1 MATESPTPT
10 RGGEDRGGAEA
21 VARTARGGALN
32 MAAAVAGAGL
42 NLALV
47 VAVARGFSQDTAGL
61 LFAATSVF
69 LIASA
74 VAQLGTANGLVYFL
88 ARTRALG
95 SAGQTRRLLCTALV
109 PVAAASLA
117 LGAAMAV
124 FAGPVAELA
133 GEPGAAVYLRLLAAF
148 LPFAAVTEALLAATR
163 AHHDMAATA
172 AVEKVGRPLGQV
184 LLVLGAAAAGSAGL
198 LAVAW
203 AGPYLPAAVVAALWL
218 RRVVRKAAAPEA
230 APPTSPKEPREP
242 PPAPVTPHE
251 FWGFTLPRSVAQVA
265 QIGNQRAGIV
275 LVAAVQGAAA
285 AAVFTA
291 GTRLLVAGQ
300 FATQAV
306 QFAAGPRLAE
316 MLAVDDRA
324 GTARLYRSATAWLIC
339 LTWPLFLPA
348 VVYAPLVMGLFG
360 PGYAGA
366 AGAGVLV
373 VVAVAQMASA
383 SLGMG
388 DLLLTMAGRTGWN
401 LANNLL
407 SLAANLVLCAVL
419 IPPLGAV
426 GAALAWAAAI
436 GVRNLL
442 PLVQLHRMIGV
453 HPFSARWAAA
463 AGAALVWFGAVPA
476 LCAAAL
482 GATGPS
488 LVLALMVGGGGWAA
502 TVWRMRTLLDLDGL
516 LPKRWRRPTPEPAAT
531 P

>member
-1 MATESPTPT
+1 MAPESPTPT
-10 RGGEDRGGAEA
+10 RGGEDRDGAI
-21 VARTARGGALN
+21 ARTARGGALN

-69 LIASA
+69 LIVSA

-95 SAGQTRRLLCTALV
+95 AAGQTRHLLRTALV
-109 PVAAASLA
+109 PVVAASLVLA
-117 LGAAMAV
+117 AAMAV
-124 FAGPVAELA
+124 FAGPVAEAA

-184 LLVLGAAAAGSAGL
+184 LLVLGAAGVGSAGL

-218 RRVVRKAAAPEA
+218 RRVVRKAAPTRNDEHA
-230 APPTSPKEPREP
+230 APPPIAPR
-242 PPAPVTPHE
+242 E

-275 LVAAVQGAAA
+275 LVAAVQGAAS

-306 QFAAGPRLAE
+306 QFAAGPRMAE

-348 VVYAPLVMGLFG
+348 VVYAPLVMELFG

-366 AGAGVLV
+366 AGTGVLV

-407 SLAANLVLCAVL
+407 SLAVNVALCAVL

-453 HPFSARWAAA
+453 HPFSTRWAAA
-463 AGAALVWFGAVPA
+463 AGTALAWFGAVPA
-476 LCAAAL
+476 VCAGAL
-482 GATGPS
+482 GTTGPS
-488 LVLALMVGGGGWAA
+488 LVLALALGGSGWAA
-502 TVWRMRTLLDLDGL
+502 TVWRMRSVLDLEGL
-516 LPKRWRRPTPEPAAT
+516 LPGRWRKPTREPAET
-531 P
+531 R

>member
-1 MATESPTPT
+1 M
-10 RGGEDRGGAEA
+10 
-21 VARTARGGALN
+21 ARTARGGALN
-32 MAAAVAGAGL
+32 TAAAVAGAAL

-69 LIASA
+69 LIASS

-88 ARTRALG
+88 ARARALG
-95 SAGQTRRLLCTALV
+95 ASGQAGRLLRTALA
-109 PVAAASLA
+109 PVAAASLG
-117 LGAAMAV
+117 LAAATAV
-124 FAGPVAELA
+124 LAEPLAELI
-133 GEPGAAVYLRLLAAF
+133 GEPDAALYLRLLAVF

-163 AHHDMAATA
+163 AYHDMAATA
-172 AVEKVGRPLGQV
+172 AVEKVGRPLGQL
-184 LLVLGAAAAGSAGL
+184 LLVAGAAAAGSAGL

-203 AGPYLPAAVVAALWL
+203 AGPYLPAAAVAWLWL
-218 RRVVRKAAAPEA
+218 RRVLRRAPV
-230 APPTSPKEPREP
+230 P
-242 PPAPVTPHE
+242 PPADRDDAAPAPGPVGPRE
-251 FWGFTLPRSVAQVA
+251 FWGFTLPRSAAQVA
-265 QIGNQRAGIV
+265 QIGIQRSGIV

-316 MLAVDDRA
+316 MLALEDRE

-339 LTWPLFLPA
+339 LTWPLFLPT
-348 VVYAPLVMGLFG
+348 VVYAPLVMEVFG
-360 PGYAGA
+360 PGYATP
-366 AGAGVLV
+366 AGTGVLV
-373 VVAVAQMASA
+373 VVALAQMASA
-383 SLGMG
+383 ALGMG

-407 SLAANLVLCAVL
+407 ALAANLALCLLL

-442 PLVQLHRMIGV
+442 PLVQLHRTVGV
-453 HPFSARWAAA
+453 HPFSLRWAAA
-463 AGAALVWFGAVPA
+463 AGACLVWFGGVPA
-476 LCAAAL
+476 VCAAVW
-482 GATGPS
+482 GTTVPS
-488 LVLALMVGGGGWAA
+488 LAVALAAGGCGWAV
-502 TVWRMRTLLDLDGL
+502 TVWRLRTLLDLDGL
-516 LPKRWRRPTPEPAAT
+516 VPRRWRRGRP
-531 P
+531 

>member
-10 RGGEDRGGAEA
+10 RGGGEDRGGAEA

-95 SAGQTRRLLCTALV
+95 AAGQARHLLRTALV

-117 LGAAMAV
+117 LAAAMAV
-124 FAGPVAELA
+124 FAGPVAEAA

-172 AVEKVGRPLGQV
+172 VVEKVGRPLGQV
-184 LLVLGAAAAGSAGL
+184 LLVLGAAGVGSAGL

-218 RRVVRKAAAPEA
+218 RRVVRKG
-230 APPTSPKEPREP
+230 APPLAAGTGPQDQRPATAPTTPR
-242 PPAPVTPHE
+242 E

-275 LVAAVQGAAA
+275 LVAAVQGAAS

-306 QFAAGPRLAE
+306 QFAAGPRMAE
-316 MLAVDDRA
+316 MLAVDDRE

-348 VVYAPLVMGLFG
+348 VVYAPLVMELFG

-366 AGAGVLV
+366 AGTGVLV

-401 LANNLL
+401 LANNLM
-407 SLAANLVLCAVL
+407 SLAANVVLCVVL

-453 HPFSARWAAA
+453 HPFSPRWTAA
-463 AGAALVWFGAVPA
+463 AGAALAWFGAVPA
-476 LCAAAL
+476 VCAGVL
-482 GATGPS
+482 GTTGPS
-488 LVLALMVGGGGWAA
+488 LVLALMLGGSGWAA
-502 TVWRMRTLLDLDGL
+502 TVWRMRTVLDLDGL
-516 LPKRWRRPTPEPAAT
+516 LPKRWKKPTPAPTEAH
-531 P
+531 

>member
-10 RGGEDRGGAEA
+10 RGGEGRDGAEA

-47 VAVARGFSQDTAGL
+47 VAVARGFSQETAGL

-88 ARTRALG
+88 ARTRAMG
-95 SAGQTRRLLCTALV
+95 TAGRTRHLLRTALV
-109 PVAAASLA
+109 PVVAASVALA
-117 LGAAMAV
+117 AAMAV
-124 FAGPVAELA
+124 FAEPVAELA
-133 GEPGAAVYLRLLAAF
+133 GEPGAAVYLGLLAAF
-148 LPFAAVTEALLAATR
+148 LPFAAVVEALLAATR

-218 RRVVRKAAAPEA
+218 RRVVRTA
-230 APPTSPKEPREP
+230 APPAAPPATSPEGPT
-242 PPAPVTPHE
+242 PAPVAPRE
-251 FWGFTLPRSVAQVA
+251 FWGFALPRSVAQVA

-275 LVAAVQGAAA
+275 LVAAVQGAAS

-339 LTWPLFLPA
+339 LTWPLFLLA
-348 VVYAPLVMGLFG
+348 VVYAPLVMELFG

-366 AGAGVLV
+366 AGTGVLV

-442 PLVQLHRMIGV
+442 PLVQLHRMVGV
-453 HPFSARWAAA
+453 HPFSVRWAAA

-476 LCAAAL
+476 VCAAAL
-482 GATGPS
+482 GTTGAS
-488 LVLALMVGGGGWAA
+488 LVLAMVVGGSGWTA
-502 TVWRMRTLLDLDGL
+502 TVWRMRTVLDLDGL
-516 LPKRWRRPTPEPAAT
+516 LPKRLRRPTPDPAT
-531 P
+531 TG